1 MECTLWFGESMSE
14 ILGVNVV
21 RWIEIILA
29 IVLNFMVAYILSS
42 ILNSILKKTSF
53 PVETGKRIIRV
64 TKYTIYAVG
73 AILIVVYLAFDVV
86 IGALVGLGFLGL
98 AIGFGLANVISNFAA
113 GITVMISK
121 SIVVG
126 DEVKVAFFEGKITKI
141 TITKTVLK
149 TKDGEIVYVPNS
161 FFLSN
166 PVLRKKHL
174 EATDHKHDLEEE
186 GIV

>member
-1 MECTLWFGESMSE
+1 MSATLWFGESMSE

-29 IVLNFMVAYILSS
+29 IVLTFMVAYILSS
-42 ILNSILKKTSF
+42 ILKAILKKTSF
-53 PVETGKRIIRV
+53 PVETGKRIISL
-64 TKYTIYAVG
+64 TKYAIYAVG
-73 AILIVVYLAFDVV
+73 AILTVVYLAFDV

-98 AIGFGLANVISNFAA
+98 AIGFGLASVISNFAA

-121 SIVVG
+121 SVVVG

-141 TITKTVLK
+141 TITKTVLE

-166 PVLRKKHL
+166 PVSRKKHL
-174 EATDHKHDLEEE
+174 EVTDHKHDVEEE